1 MAKKKRKKDSGD
13 AGTAPV
19 RVNNSAI
26 PKVGTEEIDNLS
38 RLSLTYQQMARLI
51 LRDLNSNTN
60 KTPVFSVYSKEDIV
74 KFLSNPYQNA
84 KSLRKAVEYIYV
96 ASMHFR
102 RLIDYFVGL
111 SDLAYIV
118 SPYKIDPK
126 RANDRMMSI
135 NYRRVLDTLTSMSI
149 KTQFP
154 KILKV
159 CLKDDVFFGTLWIT
173 KDVITV
179 QQLPSDYCEISS
191 IEGNV
196 FNVQFDFSYFN
207 MYPQYLDYYPEE
219 FKMRYEKYKK
229 KIEGFPRW
237 QELSCPNTFAIKCNF
252 EIPDYPIPPFAGLL
266 REVYDLEDYRNL
278 KLAKTELE
286 NYALLSM
293 KLPMDDEGNWQI
305 DYDKAYE
312 FWSNLSQVTPPE
324 VGTVLTPMDI
334 NKIDFEK
341 SGAKDTDS
349 IAEAENALFGAAGVS
364 SLLFNNPKASANALL
379 LSIKVDQALT
389 YGIVKS
395 IEDMVN
401 RFIQYQSYGKN
412 FKVTFL
418 NTSDFNRK
426 EMSETYLKACQY
438 GMPFISAYCATV
450 GLGQAEMDAMSYLE
464 TDILELQKM
473 FKPLIASSQMS
484 SDEIAEGTTEEG
496 GRPPLEDDELTDS
509 GAQSRTRSVED
520 GDW

>member
-1 MAKKKRKKDSGD
+1 VSKRRTNRKGADN

-19 RVNNSAI
+19 RINSPDI
-26 PKVGTEEIDNLS
+26 SKVVAPEVDNITK
-38 RLSLTYQQMARLI
+38 LSLTYQQMARLI
-51 LRDLNSNTN
+51 LRDLNNN
-60 KTPVFSVYSKEDIV
+60 NNRNPVFSIYSKDDIV
-74 KFLSNPYQNA
+74 KFLANPYTNA
-84 KSLRKAVEYIYV
+84 KNLRKAVEYIYV

-111 SDLAYIV
+111 TDLAYIV

-126 RANDRMMSI
+126 KANDRIVGI

-149 KTQFP
+149 KTQFG
-154 KILKV
+154 KIIKV
-159 CLKDDVFFGTLWIT
+159 CLKDDIFYGTLWIT

-196 FNVQFDFSYFN
+196 FNVQFNFSYFDT
-207 MYPQYLDYYPEE
+207 YPQYLDYYPEE
-219 FKMRYEKYKK
+219 FKKRYNDYKNK
-229 KIEGFPRW
+229 LSPKW
-237 QELSCPNTFAIKCNF
+237 QELSCPNTFAIKCNY
-252 EIPDYPIPPFAGLL
+252 EIPEYPIPPFAGLL
-266 REVYDLEDYRNL
+266 REIYDLEDYRNL

-286 NYALLSM
+286 NYALLAM

-305 DYDKAYE
+305 DYDKAVD
-312 FWSNLSQVTPPE
+312 FWRNLSGVVPEE

-334 NKIDFEK
+334 DKISFER
-341 SGAKDTDS
+341 SGAQDPDT

-389 YGIVKS
+389 YSIVKS

-426 EMSETYLKACQY
+426 EVADQYLKACQY

-450 GLGQAEMDAMSYLE
+450 GLGQAEMDGMSYLE
-464 TDILELQKM
+464 TDILELPKM
-473 FKPLIASSQMS
+473 FEPLIASSQMS
-484 SDEIAEGTTEEG
+484 SSDITDGSSEEG
-496 GRPPLEDDELTDS
+496 GRPEMEIGERSDS
-509 GAQSRTRSVED
+509 GEQSHIDSVEE
-520 GDW
+520 GNW

>member
-1 MAKKKRKKDSGD
+1 MAKKRKQKGSGS
-13 AGTAPV
+13 AGTPAPV
-19 RVNNSAI
+19 RVNSHDNISKIVA
-26 PKVGTEEIDNLS
+26 TEIDDIS
-38 RLSLTYQQMARLI
+38 KLSLTYQQMARLI
-51 LRDLNSNTN
+51 LRDLNSNKN
-60 KTPVFSVYSKEDIV
+60 RTPIFSVYSKDDIV
-74 KFLSNPYQNA
+74 KFLSNPYQNS

-126 RANDRMMSI
+126 KANNRIMSI

-149 KTQFP
+149 KTQFG

-159 CLKDDVFFGTLWIT
+159 CLKDDVFYGTLWIT

-196 FNVQFDFSYFN
+196 FNVQFDFSYFKS
-207 MYPQYLDYYPEE
+207 YPQYLDYYPEE
-219 FKMRYEKYKK
+219 FKQKYEDYKNK
-229 KIEGFPRW
+229 RAPRW

-252 EIPDYPIPPFAGLL
+252 EIPEYPIPPFAGLL
-266 REVYDLEDYRNL
+266 REIYDLEDYRNL

-286 NYALLSM
+286 NYAMLSM
-293 KLPMDDEGNWQI
+293 TLPMDDEGNWKI
-305 DYDKAYE
+305 DYDKAVD
-312 FWSNLSQVTPPE
+312 FWSNLSKVVPEE
-324 VGTVLTPMDI
+324 VGTILTPMEI
-334 NKIDFEK
+334 QKISFER
-341 SGAKDTDS
+341 SGAQDTDT

-389 YGIVKS
+389 FSIVKS

-412 FKVTFL
+412 FKVNFL

-426 EMSETYLKACQY
+426 EMADQYLKACQY
-438 GMPFISAYCATV
+438 GLPFISAYCATV

-464 TDILELQKM
+464 TDLLELQKM
-473 FKPLIASSQMS
+473 FKPLMSSTQMS
-484 SDEIAEGTTEEG
+484 SEDLVDGTTEEG
-496 GRPPLEDDELTDS
+496 GRPEMDVGERTDS
-509 GAQSRTRSVED
+509 GEQSHIDGVEE
-520 GDW
+520 GNW